1 MSPNKKSKEK
11 TMSRMSYSPI
21 TALLRRIHKA
31 KAKSDATGIPVRE
44 LMDQDKELRKQL
56 FRERE
61 AQKQRR
67 DFLRAAG
74 GIGLGAGV
82 MAASPMAFANN
93 GGGND
98 KNLNIAIIG
107 AGAGGMRT
115 AHRLMQYGIGS
126 TIYEASDRVG
136 GRMYSDNGKNKD
148 GYGTFFGDKSPG
160 DKFLNENRVVEYG
173 GEFIST
179 EHTAVRNLAHQLGL
193 ELEDAN
199 KLSLGDEETYLI
211 DGTLYSED
219 NLLDVWVD
227 GLYDTMKR
235 AQMDAPWQ
243 PTYGEHTPEHVTYDN
258 LDAIDWMTQLGFPST
273 DWVHKLLLADLVA
286 EYGITEGNSALN
298 LIYLLGW
305 NTRNSGGLP
314 LAGTD
319 ERLHVVGGN
328 DLIVTRMAEQLPEGS
343 IELNK
348 KLVAISGPYGGPFTL
363 EFADGTT
370 TPEKNKIDVLVM
382 ALPHN
387 LVKEIDIDP
396 RIKTGFGEKKLMGFE
411 STENVS
417 DNGKVMMEFSDR
429 HWDRPE
435 IIDEQLVQQA
445 ARAYSFSNPNGRRN
459 WDGFIS
465 TWEGDPGHPSTRGVL
480 VNYNG
485 GKEARTLKSR
495 NLHGPAA
502 EQDVK
507 RVLAQAEQIW
517 PGISEKYLGKAL
529 VSNWIDDPLAKSAFT
544 SPSVGTMT
552 SWWGAQWESNL
563 ASKFLFAGEAYD
575 EEYWSY
581 MNGAILSG
589 ERIALEI
596 QQNY

>member
-1 MSPNKKSKEK
+1 MK
-11 TMSRMSYSPI
+11 RMNYSPI
-21 TALLRRIHKA
+21 TALLRRIHQA
-31 KAKSDATGIPVRE
+31 KAKSDTSGIPVRE
-44 LMDQDKELRKQL
+44 LMDQDRELRKKL
-56 FRERE
+56 MRERE
-61 AQKQRR
+61 EQKQRR
-67 DFLRAAG
+67 DFLRSAG
-74 GIGLGAGV
+74 GLGVGAG
-82 MAASPMAFANN
+82 MISTSPMAFANK

-98 KNLNIAIIG
+98 KGLNIAIIG

-115 AHRLMQYGIGS
+115 AHRLMQYGIPA
-126 TIYEASDRVG
+126 TVYEASDRVG
-136 GRMYSDNGKNKD
+136 GRMYSENGPEKD
-148 GYGTFFGDKSPG
+148 GEGTFFGDKNAG
-160 DKFLNENRVVEYG
+160 ENRVVEYG

-179 EHTAVRNLAHQLGL
+179 EHTAVRNLVHQLGL
-193 ELEDAN
+193 QLEDAN

-219 NLLDVWVD
+219 NLMDVWVD

-235 AQMDAPWQ
+235 AQQEAPWQ
-243 PTYGEHTPEHVTYDN
+243 PTYAEHTPEHEKYDY

-305 NTRNSGGLP
+305 NTRSSGGLP

-328 DLIVTRMAEQLPEGS
+328 DLIVKRMADQLPQDS
-343 IELNK
+343 VRFDH
-348 KLVAISGPYGGPFTL
+348 KLVAISGDYAGPFTL
-363 EFADGTT
+363 EFADGTI
-370 TPEKNKIDVLVM
+370 EEGVDVLVM

-387 LVKEIDIDP
+387 LVKEIDIHP
-396 RIKTGFGEKKLMGFE
+396 LIEAGFGEKKLMGFD
-411 STENVS
+411 STTNVS
-417 DNGKVMMEFSDR
+417 DNGKVTMEFSDR
-429 HWDRPE
+429 YWDRPE
-435 IIDEQLVQQA
+435 TISGQLVHQA

-465 TWEGDPGHPSTRGVL
+465 TWEGDPGHPSTRGIL

-502 EQDVK
+502 AQDVN

-563 ASKFLFAGEAYD
+563 ESRFLFAGEAYD